1 MDFPKSLARQRVA
14 KRSEYK
20 APYTLIL
27 WLAILGALLILAKG
41 TTFLNPSSVV
51 VFNPRL
57 VPNSSVTYQD
67 NSIIRTSVG
76 LSDFPST
83 MGSSNTN
90 ERVVRTRSLNAD
102 QTYYEFSTG
111 NQLVEVAKFSSEFT
125 QLKYITGT
133 DYAFVSSGLYIKRAN
148 SEFPEKVYNQKTEE
162 AIISYYY
169 EPAEQS
175 FYLLVGSDTHMKLL
189 RVGVFGEQELYT
201 LGEVLTA
208 GQIAHIEN
216 GNVYISNTLNTC
228 LEINTQTKLETSID
242 CKFMKQNEAGINFY
256 ISGNTVKKF
265 DQTSETTVFQEANV
279 VPEKLM
285 QYSDSYALVYKT
297 TQEGSDSR
305 TENLKSLYIS
315 SLARSI
321 LLPEN
326 YPVSDYYL
334 VGDII
339 YITDGFSLQAI
350 DSAVPTSSSV
360 PEWVEVIGRSSVAS
374 VEFVY

>member
-1 MDFPKSLARQRVA
+1 MDFPKSLARQA
-14 KRSEYK
+14 IPKRSEFK

-27 WLAILGALLILAKG
+27 WLAILGVLLILAKG

-83 MGSSNTN
+83 MGSSNEN

-111 NQLVEVAKFSSEFT
+111 NQLVEVAKFSRDFT
-125 QLKYITGT
+125 HLKYITGT
-133 DYAFVSSGLYIKRAN
+133 DYAFISSGLYIKRAN
-148 SEFPEKVYNQKTEE
+148 SEYPEKVYNQKTEE
-162 AIISYYY
+162 SIFSYYY
-169 EPAEQS
+169 EPSEQS
-175 FYLLVGSDTHMKLL
+175 FYLLVGSDTQMKIL

-201 LGEVLTA
+201 LAEVLTA

-216 GNVYISNTLNTC
+216 GNVYLRNTLNTC
-228 LEINTQTKLETSID
+228 LEVNTLTKIETSID
-242 CKFMKQNEAGINFY
+242 CKFMNQNKTGINFY
-256 ISGNTVKKF
+256 TTGNAVKKF

-279 VPEKLM
+279 VPEKLI

-297 TQEGSDSR
+297 TQEGNGNS

-315 SLARSI
+315 SLSRSI

-334 VGDII
+334 VGDIV

-350 DSAVPTSSSV
+350 DSSIPTSSSV
-360 PEWVEVIGRSSVAS
+360 PDWVEVIGRSSVAS

>member
-1 MDFPKSLARQRVA
+1 MDFPKSLARERISE
-14 KRSEYK
+14 RSGFK

-27 WLAILGALLILAKG
+27 WLVILGALLILAKG

-83 MGSSNTN
+83 MGSSNEN

-102 QTYYEFSTG
+102 QTYYEFSIG
-111 NQLVEVAKFSSEFT
+111 NQLVEVAKFSRDFT
-125 QLKYITGT
+125 QLKYITGA

-162 AIISYYY
+162 SIFSYYY
-169 EPAEQS
+169 ESEEQS
-175 FYLLVGSDTHMKLL
+175 FYLLVGSDTQMKLL
-189 RVGVFGEQELYT
+189 RVGVYGEQELYT
-201 LGEVLTA
+201 LNEVLTA

-216 GNVYISNTLNTC
+216 GNVYLNNTLNTC
-228 LEINTQTKLETSID
+228 LEINTLTKIETSID

-256 ISGNTVKKF
+256 IAGNAVKKY
-265 DQTSETTVFQEANV
+265 DQTSETTVFQEVNV
-279 VPEKLM
+279 LPEKIIG
-285 QYSDSYALVYKT
+285 YIDSYALVYKT
-297 TQEGSDSR
+297 TLEGSDDS

-315 SLARSI
+315 SLSRSI

-326 YPVSDYYL
+326 FAVSDYYL

-350 DSAVPTSSSV
+350 DSSVPTSSSV

>member
-1 MDFPKSLARQRVA
+1 MDFPKSLARERISE
-14 KRSEYK
+14 RSGFK
-20 APYTLIL
+20 APYTLII
-27 WLAILGALLILAKG
+27 WLVILGALLILAKG

-83 MGSSNTN
+83 MGSSNEN

-111 NQLVEVAKFSSEFT
+111 NQLVEVAKFSRDFT
-125 QLKYITGT
+125 QLKYITGA

-162 AIISYYY
+162 SIFSYYY
-169 EPAEQS
+169 ESEEQS
-175 FYLLVGSDTHMKLL
+175 FYLLVGSDTQMKLL
-189 RVGVFGEQELYT
+189 RVGVYGEQELYT
-201 LGEVLTA
+201 LDEALTA

-216 GNVYISNTLNTC
+216 GNVYLNNILNSC
-228 LEINTQTKLETSID
+228 LEINTLTKIETSID

-256 ISGNTVKKF
+256 TAGNAIKKF
-265 DQTSETTVFQEANV
+265 DQTSETTVFQEVNV
-279 VPEKLM
+279 VPEKIIG
-285 QYSDSYALVYKT
+285 YSDSYALVYKT
-297 TQEGSDSR
+297 TQEGSDDSI
-305 TENLKSLYIS
+305 ENLKSLYIS
-315 SLARSI
+315 SLSRSI

-326 YPVSDYYL
+326 FAVSDYYL

-350 DSAVPTSSSV
+350 DSSTPTSSSV